1 MSIGSVLFDNKMK
14 IFDIEN
20 LDFLVYD
27 IIKIYFL
34 EEKTCTDCLIL
45 IT

>member
-1 MSIGSVLFDNKMK
+1 MSIGRVLFDNKMK

-34 EEKTCTDCLIL
+34 EEKHVQTV
-45 IT
+45 

>member
-1 MSIGSVLFDNKMK
+1 MSIGRVLFDNKMK

-34 EEKTCTDCLIL
+34 EEKRVQTV
-45 IT
+45 